1 MNRSRLTTHGPA
13 ALLTLG
19 LTLAGVV
26 VAASGSARRADWTV
40 PVQAVDRVNPLTA
53 TSDVIAGGAKLFH
66 QRCEQCHGENAQG
79 LERGP
84 DLTARIVQR
93 QSDGALF
100 WKVTTGNAY
109 RGMPSFSFLPEPQR
123 WQLVL
128 YLRGAAAPS
137 RIK

>member
-1 MNRSRLTTHGPA
+1 MLTT
-13 ALLTLG
+13 
-19 LTLAGVV
+19 VV
-26 VAASGSARRADWTV
+26 VTASGKARRTDWAAPAQV
-40 PVQAVDRVNPLTA
+40 VDRVNPLTA

-66 QRCEQCHGENAQG
+66 QRCTQCHGKDAQG

-84 DLTARIVQR
+84 DLTAPIVQR

-128 YLRGAAAPS
+128 YLRGAPEPS